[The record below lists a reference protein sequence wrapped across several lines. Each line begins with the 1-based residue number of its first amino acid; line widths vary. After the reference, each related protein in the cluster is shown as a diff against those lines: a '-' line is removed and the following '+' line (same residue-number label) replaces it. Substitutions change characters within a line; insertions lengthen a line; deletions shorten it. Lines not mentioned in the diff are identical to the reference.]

1 MRLVVARIG
10 RAHGLRG
17 EVTVEVRTDVPEQ
30 RFTPGAQLHVC
41 DGARYRELSSAG
53 RPTTLTVT
61 SARDHNSVLLLTFAE
76 IGDRTAAEAMR
87 NAMLECDIR
96 DDSDEPDAWYDH
108 QLVGLAVHDPAG
120 VLLGEVVAV
129 QHLPV
134 QDLLVVRRPSGQE
147 RLVPFVQALVPE
159 VDVSGGRIVVAAP
172 VGLLDDP
179 DDPDGERGPVAGGAD
194 PTEEP

>member
-172 VGLLDDP
+172 VGLLDDHDP
-179 DDPDGERGPVAGGAD
+179 DDERGPVAGGAD